1 MLAVL
6 LRALGGGVFGYFGL
20 GGGLG
25 EFFVAGIVESG
36 TETDIDGET
45 LAGAT
50 FIYAAN
56 RGYVAVIAAVGD
68 ADMAE
73 FDRFAESR
81 IEAEPAAA
89 RQENFHPRVRSL
101 APDDF
106 FLFGALCGVAT
117 HKITRDIAG
126 RQTAHAHD
134 SDQEMR
140 EILTDTGAQS
150 E

>member
-1 MLAVL
+1 MLL
-6 LRALGGGVFGYFGL
+6 GALGGGFFVLFCFA
-20 GGGLG
+20 GGFG

-36 TETDIDGET
+36 AEADIDGEA

-56 RGYVAVIAAVGD
+56 WGYIAVIAAVGD
-68 ADMAE
+68 ADVAK
-73 FDRFAESR
+73 FDRFAESG

-89 RQENFHPRVRSL
+89 RQKNFRPRVRSL
-101 APDDF
+101 ASDNF
-106 FLFGALCGVAT
+106 FLFRALCGVAT
-117 HKITRDIAG
+117 HKIAGDIAG
-126 RQTAHAHD
+126 RQAAHSRD

-140 EILTDTGAQS
+140 EILTDTRAQN